1 MPREALTYFNHDARY
16 DTSNTQRELKETA
29 IRCPHLSTYM
39 QTLVDYFL
47 RHPEKDFL
55 DERRV

>member
-1 MPREALTYFNHDARY
+1 METIIYFNHAARF
-16 DTSNTQRELKETA
+16 DSSNTQRERGETS

-47 RHPEKDFL
+47 RNPEKDFL
-55 DERRV
+55 DERAV

>member
-1 MPREALTYFNHDARY
+1 MIYEVELD
-16 DTSNTQRELKETA
+16 DTP

-47 RHPEKDFL
+47 RNPEKDFL
-55 DERRV
+55 DDRAV